1 MCFTQYSLYLKFRF
15 IALLKNW
22 DEYERPDYMDI
33 AYNSERSIQ
42 DEIERLSESEVSTI
56 AISYVVMFL
65 YIAVALGRIKSFKTL
80 LVSIKIPF

>member
-1 MCFTQYSLYLKFRF
+1 
-15 IALLKNW
+15 
-22 DEYERPDYMDI
+22 MDI